1 MSNSLYLD
9 RYRVY
14 TKPEYVTIYQRLK
27 GLVFNEHHNLFSLCV
42 FLGYKNKRCPRMTTK
57 KEIFWSQTF
66 SPHELAAF
74 YALLVRESES
84 GKYTLLKDGEKA
96 LEWLQDYASGG
107 MEILL
112 ESDILKKF
120 ITKRGDELEII
131 VTLRDNLQKQ
141 MMYYVF
147 SEYLSQRKLS

>member
-1 MSNSLYLD
+1 MASSLYLD

-14 TKPEYVTIYQRLK
+14 TKPEFIKVYQRLK
-27 GLVFNEHHNLFSLCV
+27 GLVFNEYHNLFSLCV
-42 FLGYKNKRCPRMTTK
+42 FLGYKNKKKAKKVGK
-57 KEIFWSQTF
+57 KELFWSQTF

-74 YALLVRESES
+74 YALLIKESEN
-84 GKYTLLKDGEKA
+84 GNYELLKDGEKA
-96 LEWLQDYASGG
+96 LEWLQEYADGG

-120 ITKRGDELEII
+120 VVKRDDGVD
-131 VTLRDNLQKQ
+131 VDATTRDNLQKQ

-147 SEYLSQRKLS
+147 SEYLAQVKQ